1 MHWSQ
6 GEISS
11 PSHHSR
17 FTCPSS
23 HNTRKKTLQRL
34 RQSNT
39 TILPWPTPSTTT
51 RSHPYT
57 HAALDQD
64 WSKMTQRWRQEDKKF
79 PSFSQSRPEVR
90 CLLRSQSWHSN
101 KGWAP
106 LTLSMENVA
115 CTIYVKGAEHLVTT
129 NTGKQRIPFQCRQ
142 DTWVVSSVPH
152 LTLDN
157 ERQARAHTHTH
168 TRGHKGC
175 IQTILC

>member
-1 MHWSQ
+1 MTHP
-6 GEISS
+6 INND
-11 PSHHSR
+11 
-17 FTCPSS
+17 TV
-23 HNTRKKTLQRL
+23 
-34 RQSNT
+34 
-39 TILPWPTPSTTT
+39 
-51 RSHPYT
+51 HPYT

-64 WSKMTQRWRQEDKKF
+64 WSKITQRWRHDDKKF

-157 ERQARAHTHTH
+157 ERQARAHTHTRSQRLH
-168 TRGHKGC
+168 SDNPLLGDDTQTRHVTLLHC
-175 IQTILC
+175 TCPNNSSEIDFW